1 MMITTEKLNA
11 IVDEIEHRLAPNPN
25 YFGVSYAK
33 KALVERI
40 LDECSMQSC
49 AGTLVNVFGKDA
61 STKRSVKEIVDA
73 LADEIDIM
81 ETNDIYKMIGTWK
94 GTMSVLIFVL

>member
-1 MMITTEKLNA
+1 MMITTEKLNT
-11 IVDEIEHRLAPNPN
+11 IVDEIEHRLASDPN
-25 YFGVSYAK
+25 YFGISFAK

-49 AGTLVNVFGKDA
+49 AETLINVFGKDA

-73 LADEIDIM
+73 LADEIDTM

>member
-1 MMITTEKLNA
+1 MITTEKLTA
-11 IVDEIEHRLAPNPN
+11 IVNEIEHRLAPDPD
-25 YFGVSYAK
+25 YFGISYAK

>member
-1 MMITTEKLNA
+1 MITTKILNA
-11 IVDEIEHRLAPNPN
+11 IVDEIEHRLAPNPD
-25 YFGVSYAK
+25 YFGVSYSK

-49 AGTLVNVFGKDA
+49 AETLISVFGKDA
-61 STKRSVKEIVDA
+61 STKRSIKEIVDA
-73 LADEIDIM
+73 LADEIDTM
-81 ETNDIYKMIGTWK
+81 ETNDVYKIISMWK